1 MKKLYLLC
9 LFTLGILP
17 VCLSQNIEKN
27 KNTPVKV
34 LIDSS
39 EKEKCLLQL
48 DKQLYLVSI
57 KDIQLID
64 KAQILSIQ
72 MYMPEMDDYNEL
84 VSKAR
89 LANEKIVCVFKISTK
104 PGTTLPPEFAKG
116 KK

>member
-1 MKKLYLLC
+1 MDKNGTACAYVGDYPANENPEGIP
-9 LFTLGILP
+9 FHVLG
-17 VCLSQNIEKN
+17 VAYQ
-27 KNTPVKV
+27 
-34 LIDSS
+34 
-39 EKEKCLLQL
+39 
-48 DKQLYLVSI
+48 SI

-104 PGTTLPPEFAKG
+104 PGTTLPPKFAKG

>member
-64 KAQILSIQ
+64 KEHILSIQ
-72 MYMPEMDDYNEL
+72 MYMPGMDDFNEL
-84 VSKAR
+84 VSKAD
-89 LANEKIVCVFKISTK
+89 LTDEKIVCVFKISTK
-104 PGTTLPPEFAKG
+104 PGVTLPSKFVDE

>member
-1 MKKLYLLC
+1 MKKICLLC

-17 VCLSQNIEKN
+17 VCLSQNIEKS

-64 KAQILSIQ
+64 KEHILSIQ
-72 MYMPEMDDYNEL
+72 MYMSGMDNFNEL
-84 VSKAR
+84 VSKA
-89 LANEKIVCVFKISTK
+89 NMTGEKIVCVFKISTK
-104 PGTTLPPEFAKG
+104 PGATLPSKFVDENK
-116 KK
+116 